1 MFTSLSNDIT
11 LPPQMKQLYITVLLS
26 ILVVGCGKKT
36 QNMGIWDETLKE
48 AKTQQSEEVLHQLRD
63 SILKQTK
70 TIKALESQ
78 VNQFNSRL
86 I

>member
-1 MFTSLSNDIT
+1 M
-11 LPPQMKQLYITVLLS
+11 LS

-36 QNMGIWDETLKE
+36 QNMAIWDETLKE

-78 VNQFNSRL
+78 VNQFNSKL
-86 I
+86 IEIEESLK